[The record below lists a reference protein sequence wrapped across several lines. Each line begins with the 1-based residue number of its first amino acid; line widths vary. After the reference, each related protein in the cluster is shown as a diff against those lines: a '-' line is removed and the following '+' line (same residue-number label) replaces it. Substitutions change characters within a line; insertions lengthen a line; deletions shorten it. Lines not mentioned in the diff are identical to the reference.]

1 VLAKLAPHHR
11 AKVVSLLAATS
22 EFTRG
27 DVEVALELVDCA
39 LADPLSDDY
48 RFIVAEEGD
57 RLLGYA
63 CFGATPMTEGCYDLY
78 WLVVD
83 PGARR
88 AGVGAELMA
97 AIETLLRGL
106 GARLVRVETA
116 GLDAYR
122 AARAF
127 YERVGYCEVARL
139 RDFYWPGND
148 LCIYTKYLE

>member
-48 RFIVAEEGD
+48 RFIVAGETCSD
-57 RLLGYA
+57 TPV
-63 CFGATPMTEGCYDLY
+63 GAAPMTEGCYDLY

-83 PGARR
+83 PGRGGPVWARS
-88 AGVGAELMA
+88 
-97 AIETLLRGL
+97 
-106 GARLVRVETA
+106 
-116 GLDAYR
+116 
-122 AARAF
+122 
-127 YERVGYCEVARL
+127 
-139 RDFYWPGND
+139 
-148 LCIYTKYLE
+148 